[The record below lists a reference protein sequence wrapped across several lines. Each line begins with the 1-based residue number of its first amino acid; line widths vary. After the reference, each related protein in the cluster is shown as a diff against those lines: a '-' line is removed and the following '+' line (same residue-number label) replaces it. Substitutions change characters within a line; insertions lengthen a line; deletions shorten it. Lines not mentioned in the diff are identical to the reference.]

1 MPITDICATGS
12 SNLVSIPSKSLFFTT
27 CICSFVLLY
36 VILKCEKYILV
47 FFQCMLQGNIK
58 KKKKDMGGWGKEQHF
73 FCFHYLIKYMKIICV
88 KCNALYHMNDY
99 NKCKFNFIIGNTP
112 IQCSR

>member
-58 KKKKDMGGWGKEQHF
+58 KKKKRYGWVGKRTTLF
-73 FCFHYLIKYMKIICV
+73 LFSLFNKIYE
-88 KCNALYHMNDY
+88 NNL
-99 NKCKFNFIIGNTP
+99 CKM
-112 IQCSR
+112 